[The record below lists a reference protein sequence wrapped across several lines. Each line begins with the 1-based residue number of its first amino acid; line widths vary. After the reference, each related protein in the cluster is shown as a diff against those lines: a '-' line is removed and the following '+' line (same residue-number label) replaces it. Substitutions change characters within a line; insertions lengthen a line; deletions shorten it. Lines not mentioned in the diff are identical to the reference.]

1 VIVEIGQQGGAGST
15 YGRVDIAID
24 PGRHHGRSLV
34 IALVIV
40 LGGLACRALLSNVTP
55 MAPWSK
61 GQAAKQPG

>member
-34 IALVIV
+34 IVV
-40 LGGLACRALLSNVTP
+40 GGLACCALPSNVTP

-61 GQAAKQPG
+61 GQAAKQAG